1 MDSQRGPQYNPGPVG
16 LRRLMHDMAE
26 ERVQRRLAAILAADV
41 VGYSRLMERDEAGTL
56 VAIKSRRKDILQPLL
71 AKHNGRIVKLMG
83 DGVLVEFASAVNAVQ
98 CAVELQ
104 NAMAAAN
111 ADVPQDSRIV
121 LRVGINLGDVMVDG
135 GDLYGDGVNI
145 AARLEALADAGSI
158 VVSRTVFNHV
168 RGKVKLGF
176 DDLGEQQLK
185 NIAERVRIY
194 RLRPDREAAMAR
206 PALALPD
213 KPSIAVLPFTNM
225 SGDPEQEYF
234 SDGMVEDIIAAL
246 SRVRSFFVIAR
257 NSSFTYKGKAVNVK
271 QVGLELGV
279 RYVLEGSVRKAGNRV
294 RITGQLIEAE
304 SGNHVWADRFDG
316 SLEDVFELQDG
327 VTQSVVG
334 AIAPKLQRAEIDRTS
349 RKRTED
355 LTAYDFVL
363 RALPHAWSGSP
374 ERSAIAHDLLQK
386 ATAVDPSYA
395 YAYAMAAWSLMFSKN
410 SGWHSWR
417 PDQQELCVRF
427 AREALKLDMEDPA
440 VLWASATAL
449 ASVVHEHEHALEL
462 IERSLAIDHNSAQA
476 WAAKGWVTSW
486 IGLDGIPS
494 LERAMRLS
502 PFDPLLYLFH
512 ASIAE
517 CHLAAR
523 RHEMALE
530 WALRAMREHPEPPP
544 FVRRVLAAS
553 YARLGL
559 VEEARRVVAGILA
572 ESPSFTVRSWLEIT
586 AQRGPHVQYL
596 AESLRLAGLPQ

>member
-1 MDSQRGPQYNPGPVG
+1 
-16 LRRLMHDMAE
+16 MAE

-121 LRVGINLGDVMVDG
+121 LRVGINLGDVLVEG

-327 VTQSVVG
+327 VAQSVVG

-530 WALRAMREHPEPPP
+530 WSLRAMREHPEPPP

-572 ESPSFTVRSWLEIT
+572 ESPSFTVRTWLEIT

>member
-1 MDSQRGPQYNPGPVG
+1 MTWQKNASNAALLRYWQPMWSATAASWSGTRLGPF
-16 LRRLMHDMAE
+16 
-26 ERVQRRLAAILAADV
+26 
-41 VGYSRLMERDEAGTL
+41 
-56 VAIKSRRKDILQPLL
+56 KSRRKDILQPLL

-121 LRVGINLGDVMVDG
+121 LRIGINLGDVMVEG
-135 GDLYGDGVNI
+135 SDLYGDGVNI

-363 RALPHAWSGSP
+363 RALPHGWSGSP

-386 ATAVDPSYA
+386 ATAIDPSYA

-410 SGWHSWR
+410 SGWRSWR

-502 PFDPLLYLFH
+502 PLDPLLYLFH

-517 CHLAAR
+517 CHLVAR

-530 WALRAMREHPEPPP
+530 WSLRAMREHPEPPP

-572 ESPSFTVRSWLEIT
+572 ESPSFTVRTWLEIT

-596 AESLRLAGLPQ
+596 AESLRLAGLPSE

>member
-1 MDSQRGPQYNPGPVG
+1 
-16 LRRLMHDMAE
+16 MAE

-121 LRVGINLGDVMVDG
+121 LRVGINLGDVMVEG

-530 WALRAMREHPEPPP
+530 WSLRAMREHPEPPP

-572 ESPSFTVRSWLEIT
+572 ESPSFTVRTWLEIT

>member
-1 MDSQRGPQYNPGPVG
+1 
-16 LRRLMHDMAE
+16 MAE

-121 LRVGINLGDVMVDG
+121 LRVGINLGDVLVEG

-327 VTQSVVG
+327 VAQSVVG

-349 RKRTED
+349 RKRTGD

-530 WALRAMREHPEPPP
+530 WSLRAMREHPEPPP

>member
-1 MDSQRGPQYNPGPVG
+1 
-16 LRRLMHDMAE
+16 MAE

>member
-1 MDSQRGPQYNPGPVG
+1 
-16 LRRLMHDMAE
+16 MAE

-121 LRVGINLGDVMVDG
+121 LRVGINLGDVLVEG

-304 SGNHVWADRFDG
+304 SRNHVWADRFDG

-327 VTQSVVG
+327 VAQSVVG

-374 ERSAIAHDLLQK
+374 ERSAVAHDLLQK

-530 WALRAMREHPEPPP
+530 WSLRAMREHPEPPP

-572 ESPSFTVRSWLEIT
+572 ESPSFTVRTWLEIT

>member
-1 MDSQRGPQYNPGPVG
+1 
-16 LRRLMHDMAE
+16 MAE

-121 LRVGINLGDVMVDG
+121 LRVGINLGDVMVEG
-135 GDLYGDGVNI
+135 SDLYGDGVNI

-194 RLRPDREAAMAR
+194 RLRPDREAAMAL

-327 VTQSVVG
+327 VAQSVVG

-395 YAYAMAAWSLMFSKN
+395 YAYAMAAWSLMFTKN
-410 SGWHSWR
+410 SGWYSWR

-530 WALRAMREHPEPPP
+530 WSLRAMREHPEPPP